1 VLLQEAAAGS
11 GAAFA
16 ALYDRYES
24 RVFNFCLRV
33 VDSREDAGDAT
44 QEAFLSVLRRV
55 QSNDDPVLN
64 FSAYLFTAARH
75 EAFKVSERRAR
86 TDLVAE
92 APERG
97 DPTAGPPAIE
107 TDPERSA
114 LLQSSQQEVRAANA
128 RLPRRHREVLA
139 LRELVGCSYEEI
151 AQILGTNR
159 NAVSQLIWR
168 ARANL
173 RDELRVAAVSS
184 VAAASEA
191 CERAQ
196 TLISQQEDGELDE
209 FDRAW
214 LERHLEECG
223 ACRTSK
229 AALLEVGA
237 SYRAWL
243 PVAAIAGMRPDVLT
257 RGGEIVGADW
267 SGVAS
272 LGSTSAGPGA
282 ATAQFAARL
291 GVAAAAGA
299 AALALAGLF
308 QDGERR
314 RPAAARTPPVISH
327 QASKPEAA
335 EGRARGGAVEAARRA
350 ARRQEGKVLPAKWV
364 TAPPG
369 ARTGPPQRTAPR
381 PGRPPVEPPASPPD
395 AVPRGPEAP
404 STEPPA
410 SPPDAVPR
418 GPEAPSAEP
427 PASPPDAV
435 PRGPEVGVTPDTPST
450 PVQAPEAPNCSQ
462 PSQGRGPDGCPP
474 GHGGEPPAR
483 MGEGGRGP
491 PVDPPGQSLSGR
503 DG

>member
-24 RVFNFCLRV
+24 RVFNFCLRL

-55 QSNDDPVLN
+55 QSDDDPVLN

-75 EAFKVSERRAR
+75 EAFKVSGRRAR
-86 TDLVAE
+86 TDLVEE

-97 DPTAGPPAIE
+97 DPVGGPPAIE

-114 LLQSSQQEVRAANA
+114 LLQSSQEEVRAANA
-128 RLPRRHREVLA
+128 RLPWRHREVLV
-139 LRELVGCSYEEI
+139 LRELENCSYEEI

-196 TLISQQEDGELDE
+196 TLISQQEDGELDDV
-209 FDRAW
+209 DRAW

-267 SGVAS
+267 SAVAS
-272 LGSTSAGPGA
+272 LGSTSPGPGA
-282 ATAQFAARL
+282 ATVQFAARL
-291 GVAAAAGA
+291 AAAAAAGA
-299 AALALAGLF
+299 AALALGALL

-314 RPAAARTPPVISH
+314 QSAAERIPPVISPK
-327 QASKPEAA
+327 ASKPEAA
-335 EGRARGGAVEAARRA
+335 ERRAAGRAVEAARRA
-350 ARRQEGKVLPAKWV
+350 ARRREGKLLPAKRV
-364 TAPPG
+364 TPPPG
-369 ARTGPPQRTAPR
+369 APTGPPQATGPR
-381 PGRPPVEPPASPPD
+381 PGRPPVEPLASPPDAAPQRPEAPLAEPPTSPPD
-395 AVPRGPEAP
+395 AVPQRPEAP
-404 STEPPA
+404 L
-410 SPPDAVPR
+410 
-418 GPEAPSAEP
+418 AEP

-435 PRGPEVGVTPDTPST
+435 PQAPDVPVTPATPST
-450 PVQAPEAPNCSQ
+450 PVQAPQAPNCSQ
-462 PSQGRGPDGCPP
+462 PNQGRGPAGCPP
-474 GHGGEPPAR
+474 GHGGEPPAQK
-483 MGEGGRGP
+483 GEGGRGP
-491 PVDPPGQSLSGR
+491 PTEP
-503 DG
+503 

>member
-1 VLLQEAAAGS
+1 MLLQEAAAGS

-24 RVFNFCLRV
+24 RVFNFCLRL
-33 VDSREDAGDAT
+33 VDAREDAGDAT

-55 QSNDDPVLN
+55 QSHDDPVLN

-75 EAFKVSERRAR
+75 EAFKVSGRRAR
-86 TDLVAE
+86 TDLVEE

-97 DPTAGPPAIE
+97 DRVGGPPAIE

-114 LLQSSQQEVRAANA
+114 LLQSSQEEVRAANA
-128 RLPRRHREVLA
+128 RLPWRHREVLA
-139 LRELVGCSYEEI
+139 LRELEGCSYDEI

-196 TLISQQEDGELDE
+196 TLISQQEDGELDD

-214 LERHLEECG
+214 LERHLQECG

-267 SGVAS
+267 SAVAS
-272 LGSTSAGPGA
+272 LGSTSPGPGA
-282 ATAQFAARL
+282 ATVQFAARL
-291 GVAAAAGA
+291 AAAAAAGA
-299 AALALAGLF
+299 AALALGALF

-314 RPAAARTPPVISH
+314 QSAAERIPSVISPK
-327 QASKPEAA
+327 ASKPEAA
-335 EGRARGGAVEAARRA
+335 ESRAAGRAVEAARRA
-350 ARRQEGKVLPAKWV
+350 ARRREGKLLPAKRV
-364 TAPPG
+364 TPRPG
-369 ARTGPPQRTAPR
+369 APTGPPQATGPR

-395 AVPRGPEAP
+395 AAP
-404 STEPPA
+404 Q
-410 SPPDAVPR
+410 R
-418 GPEAPSAEP
+418 PEAPSAEP
-427 PASPPDAV
+427 PASPPGAV
-435 PRGPEVGVTPDTPST
+435 PQAPDVPATPDTPST
-450 PVQAPEAPNCSQ
+450 PVQAPQAPNCSQ
-462 PSQGRGPDGCPP
+462 PNQGRGPAGCPP
-474 GHGGEPPAR
+474 GHGGEPPAQN
-483 MGEGGRGP
+483 GEGGRGP
-491 PVDPPGQSLSGR
+491 PAEP
-503 DG
+503 